1 MHATEPTHA
10 SPWLRARFKT
20 DDARPV
26 RWPPPAPS
34 WCTGYTADLEVV
46 VAYVRN
52 IEQVTEYWPD
62 AVEIEHTEE
71 AEIRFSERFPRPDW
85 YTAEGE

>member
-1 MHATEPTHA
+1 MLTDAAPA
-10 SPWLRARFKT
+10 PWLRARFKT
-20 DDARPV
+20 SDACPV

-34 WCTGYTADLEVV
+34 WCTGFTNDLEIV

-71 AEIRFSERFPRPDW
+71 TAIKFYDRFPKPDW
-85 YTAEGE
+85 FVSEDHP